1 MNALLLK
8 GKISFFQS
16 AGRLKFD
23 EKGHTPVKHGLWDGE
38 PEKHQAM
45 GSGTYTKIQAIY
57 NVYVNSCFQNDLG

>member
-23 EKGHTPVKHGLWDGE
+23 LKIQRFFFCDLEKGHTPVKYGLWEGE
-38 PEKHQAM
+38 PKKNQAM
-45 GSGTYTKIQAIY
+45 GSGTIY
-57 NVYVNSCFQNDLG
+57 CIY